1 MKNYIKELRS
11 KFKKY
16 EIDGYVIPKNDDY
29 FTEYSKLNRLEVISN
44 FSGSAGLAIILKNK
58 NYLFT
63 DGRYTI
69 QSKIESGK
77 NFKIYGFEKLINCSL
92 FKNLTLGIDPK
103 LFTNTQIKNYF
114 LKHNKIKYVEKNLI
128 DEIKKQKEHTSIP
141 FFSLDKNIVGES
153 INSKLNKITKYL
165 KKNKS
170 DYIFISA
177 PENVAWTL
185 NIRGGDGPNSPI
197 PNSRLIV
204 SKSKKILLISNL
216 KKCKQLL
223 KNKIIKKDEFLDVNT
238 LPSKILHLKGKN
250 FIVDD
255 KSCSIFYENLIKSKF
270 KIIKREDPIYL
281 LKAIKNKTEIKNM
294 INAHIL
300 DGVALTKFLFW
311 IKKINKKKITEVEA
325 AKKLENFR
333 KLNKNFLYPSFDT
346 IAGSGK
352 NGAIVHYR
360 AKKEK
365 CRTINRND
373 IFLCDSG
380 GQYKYG
386 TTDVTRTICFSK
398 QKQNIKNIFTKV
410 LKGHIAVATTD
421 INKDD
426 TGKKIDK
433 RARKFLNK
441 SNLDYAHGTGHGVGF
456 FLNVHEG
463 PQSITKI
470 NTVKI
475 REGMILSNEPGYY
488 KTNEYGI
495 RIENLVYVKKIK
507 KNLSFQNLT
516 MAPIEK
522 DLINF
527 DLLTIDEKNYLFKY
541 HLEVY
546 SKISKYLNPNER
558 KLVSYFYLAFS
569 KIQLGQLLLF
579 LTVWHNLLF
588 F

>member
-1 MKNYIKELRS
+1 MRNHIKLLRS

-16 EIDGYVIPKNDDY
+16 GIDGYIIPKNDDF

-44 FSGSAGLAIILKNK
+44 FSGSAGLAIILKNT

-103 LFTNTQIKNYF
+103 LFTNTQIKKYF
-114 LKHNKIKYVEKNLI
+114 LKHNKIKSVEKNLI
-128 DEIKKQKEHTSIP
+128 DEIKKQKKHTSKP

-153 INSKLNKITKYL
+153 INSKLNKITKHL

-223 KNKIIKKDEFLDVNT
+223 KNKIIKKDEFLDINT
-238 LPSKILHLKGKN
+238 LPSKIEHLKGKN
-250 FIVDD
+250 FIIDD

-365 CRTINRND
+365 CRTINKND
-373 IFLCDSG
+373 ILLCDSG

-421 INKDD
+421 ISKYN

-433 RARKFLNK
+433 RARKYLK
-441 SNLDYAHGTGHGVGF
+441 ESNLDYAHGTGHGVGF

-495 RIENLVYVKKIK
+495 RIENLVYVKKTNN
-507 KNLSFQNLT
+507 NLSFHNLT
-516 MAPIEK
+516 LAPIEK

-527 DLLTIDEKNYLFKY
+527 NLLTTNEKNYLFKY

-546 SKISKYLNPNER
+546 SKISKYLNLNER
-558 KLVSYFYLAFS
+558 KWLASF
-569 KIQLGQLLLF
+569 I
-579 LTVWHNLLF
+579 
-588 F
+588 

>member
-1 MKNYIKELRS
+1 MKTYIKELRG

-103 LFTNTQIKNYF
+103 LFTYTQIKNYF
-114 LKHNKIKYVEKNLI
+114 LKHNKIKYIEKNLI
-128 DEIKKQKEHTSIP
+128 DDIKKQREHISIP
-141 FFSLDKNIVGES
+141 FFSLNKNIVGET
-153 INSKLNKITKYL
+153 INSKLNKITNYL
-165 KKNKS
+165 KKNKC

-223 KNKIIKKDEFLDVNT
+223 KNKIIKKEEFLDVHT
-238 LPSKILHLKGKN
+238 LPGKILHLKGKN
-250 FIVDD
+250 FIIDD

-270 KIIKREDPIYL
+270 KIISKEDPTYH

-294 INAHIL
+294 TNAHIS

-360 AKKEK
+360 AKKEN
-365 CRTINRND
+365 CRTINKKD
-373 IFLCDSG
+373 ILLCDSG

-398 QKQNIKNIFTKV
+398 QKQKIKNIYTKV

-421 INKDD
+421 ISKED

-433 RARKFLNK
+433 RARKFLIK

-495 RIENLVYVKKIK
+495 RIENLVYVKKINK
-507 KNLSFQNLT
+507 KLLFQNLT
-516 MAPIEK
+516 MAPLEK

-527 DLLTIDEKNYLFKY
+527 NLLTVNEKDYLFKY

-546 SKISKYLNPNER
+546 SKISKYLSPNE
-558 KLVSYFYLAFS
+558 KKWLASF
-569 KIQLGQLLLF
+569 I
-579 LTVWHNLLF
+579 
-588 F
+588 

>member
-1 MKNYIKELRS
+1 MKNYIKKLRS

-16 EIDGYVIPKNDDY
+16 EINGYVIPKNDDY

-44 FSGSAGLAIILKNK
+44 FSGSAGLAIILSNK

-69 QSKIESGK
+69 QSRIESGN

-114 LKHNKIKYVEKNLI
+114 LKFNKIKYIEKNLI
-128 DEIKKQKEHTSIP
+128 DEIKKQKKHTSQP

-153 INSKLNKITKYL
+153 VNSKLNKISKYL

-204 SKSKKILLISNL
+204 SKSKKILLISN
-216 KKCKQLL
+216 KKQCKQLL
-223 KNKIIKKDEFLDVNT
+223 KNKIIKKNEFLNINT
-238 LPSKILHLKGKN
+238 LPSNILNLEGKN
-250 FIVDD
+250 FIIDD

-270 KIIKREDPIYL
+270 KIIKREDPIYF
-281 LKAIKNKTEIKNM
+281 LKSIKNKTEIKNM

-346 IAGSGK
+346 IAGSGE

-360 AKKEK
+360 AKKGNCK
-365 CRTINRND
+365 VINKRD

-410 LKGHIAVATTD
+410 LKGHIAVATTN

-463 PQSITKI
+463 PQSISKI

-475 REGMILSNEPGYY
+475 KEGMILSNEPGYY

-495 RIENLVYVKKIK
+495 RIENLVYVTRLKR
-507 KNLSFQNLT
+507 NLLFKNLT

-527 DLLTIDEKNYLFKY
+527 DLLTVNEKNYLFKY

-546 SKISKYLNPNER
+546 SKISEYLNPNER
-558 KLVSYFYLAFS
+558 KWLASF
-569 KIQLGQLLLF
+569 I
-579 LTVWHNLLF
+579 
-588 F
+588 